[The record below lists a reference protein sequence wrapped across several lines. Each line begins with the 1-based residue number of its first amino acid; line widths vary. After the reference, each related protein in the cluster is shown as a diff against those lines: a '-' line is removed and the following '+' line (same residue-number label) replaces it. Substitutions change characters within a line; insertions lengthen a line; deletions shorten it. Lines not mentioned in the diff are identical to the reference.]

1 MSDCRIAESTGEG
14 SATAGHVGTLEAES
28 ALRWTCQN
36 LHGPICAPRRLPRR
50 PPRRGST
57 RVPGTTVAII
67 VATLIGIGVVVS
79 VIDKDSD
86 DGSGGEA
93 GSEGHTLNGTIIL
106 SGDWD
111 SIEVSS
117 PSGNVTTIGGSRYQQ
132 VVGEWCQG
140 GGGYGDVTEG
150 AQVLVKDTGNTTVAF
165 GTLEA
170 GSLTGVP
177 EQPLSENGWEC
188 TLPFTVRNVPTLD
201 TYSVETGSRGGLLY
215 TYDEMV
221 SSGWRIGLTLGP

>member
-1 MSDCRIAESTGEG
+1 MDLPEPPRPD
-14 SATAGHVGTLEAES
+14 
-28 ALRWTCQN
+28 LRPPPA
-36 LHGPICAPRRLPRR
+36 PIPEKPVRR
-50 PPRRGST
+50 PIWKQGWFWI
-57 RVPGTTVAII
+57 VVFVVLAAIG
-67 VATLIGIGVVVS
+67 GIGVAS
-79 VIDKDSD
+79 S
-86 DGSGGEA
+86 GGGEA
-93 GSEGHTLNGTIIL
+93 GSEGQTLNGTLTL

-117 PSGNVTTIGGSRYQQ
+117 PSGNVTTIGGSRYEQ
-132 VVGEWCQG
+132 VTGEWCQG

-150 AQVLVKDTGNTTVAF
+150 AQVLVKDPSGTTVAF

-177 EQPLSENGWEC
+177 DQPQGWEC

-201 TYSVETGSRGGLLY
+201 AYSVETGTRGGLLY

-221 SSGWRIGLTLGP
+221 SSGWSIGLTLGP

>member
-1 MSDCRIAESTGEG
+1 
-14 SATAGHVGTLEAES
+14 L
-28 ALRWTCQN
+28 
-36 LHGPICAPRRLPRR
+36 
-50 PPRRGST
+50 
-57 RVPGTTVAII
+57 
-67 VATLIGIGVVVS
+67 
-79 VIDKDSD
+79 
-86 DGSGGEA
+86 
-93 GSEGHTLNGTIIL
+93 
-106 SGDWD
+106 GDWD

-150 AQVLVKDTGNTTVAF
+150 AQVLVKDTSGTTVAF

-188 TLPFTVRNVPTLD
+188 ELPFTVRNIPTLD
-201 TYSVETGSRGGLLY
+201 AYSVETGTRGGLLY
-215 TYDEMV
+215 THDEMV
-221 SSGWRIGLTLGP
+221 SSGWTIGLTLGP